1 MVINNLHQNFHGP
14 ANAHFILFAFS
25 AAINA
30 GFLQAMKKNC
40 ECFTYFVSIGWA
52 YLIQLLHLEVQ
63 WKSFQ
68 NQWAEA
74 SKTKRIDWFQTPA
87 GRGITHQNSSQ
98 GSLKLVLQI
107 FQPHIQTKKNGNM
120 KIYFKVHRTHEVY
133 WISFFPTNVLMLLM
147 HSLKWG
153 LPHAKETKCSCAWFY
168 SWLFQG
174 VKTRCSEVELSPA
187 ELYPWVPGGPLSIY
201 LL

>member
-1 MVINNLHQNFHGP
+1 MVINKLHQDFHGA
-14 ANAHFILFAFS
+14 ANACFILFASS
-25 AAINA
+25 AAMNV
-30 GFLQAMKKNC
+30 GFPWAMKKNC

-74 SKTKRIDWFQTPA
+74 SKTKIIDWFQTPA

-107 FQPHIQTKKNGNM
+107 LQPHIQTKKNGNK
-120 KIYFKVHRTHEVY
+120 KIYFKVYRTHEVY
-133 WISFFPTNVLMLLM
+133 WISFFPLQMFLCYTVRN
-147 HSLKWG
+147 
-153 LPHAKETKCSCAWFY
+153 
-168 SWLFQG
+168 
-174 VKTRCSEVELSPA
+174 EVFLT
-187 ELYPWVPGGPLSIY
+187 
-201 LL
+201 